1 MASTSTACCTG
12 YTHCLCYV
20 DTARTE
26 QEQCAGCC
34 AHHDLRPHLH
44 CCRYFTVPFVLLAL
58 HMLPPTPWQLAAMGA
73 AYAAVDAATVYMF
86 LFRPFTWPDGSV
98 ARFMW

>member
-1 MASTSTACCTG
+1 MLGARHAMAS
-12 YTHCLCYV
+12 
-20 DTARTE
+20 
-26 QEQCAGCC
+26 GCV
-34 AHHDLRPHLH
+34 LRR
-44 CCRYFTVPFVLLAL
+44 CRYFTVPFVLLAL
-58 HMLPPTPWQLAAMGA
+58 HMRPPGAWQLAAMGA

>member
-1 MASTSTACCTG
+1 VLAAQLTMAS
-12 YTHCLCYV
+12 
-20 DTARTE
+20 
-26 QEQCAGCC
+26 GCV
-34 AHHDLRPHLH
+34 LR

-58 HMLPPTPWQLAAMGA
+58 HMRPPAPWQLAATGA
-73 AYAAVDAATVYMF
+73 AYAAVDAATVYVF